1 MMRHTIFNT
10 PVLKHFMMGISLFFM
25 KILGWKKAGRLPDEK
40 KFIVIVAPHTSAWD
54 VFYGAI
60 LAFAFRLD
68 PCFIAKKE
76 LFRMPL
82 GLLMKWMGGI
92 PVDRGSKSHTV
103 GQMTDLFNKNEKFIL
118 ALAPEG
124 TRHKAKG
131 WKSGF
136 YHIAEE
142 AHVPV
147 QLAFLDYPT
156 KTGGAGP
163 LIYPSNDL
171 ERDMEKIGA
180 FYGTVK
186 GKYPDKASPVVIRT
200 KS

>member
-1 MMRHTIFNT
+1 MRHTIFNT
-10 PVLKHFMMGISLFFM
+10 PVLKHLMLGISLFFI

-40 KFIVIVAPHTSAWD
+40 KFVVIVAPHTSAWD

-68 PCFIAKKE
+68 PRFIAKKE
-76 LFRMPL
+76 LFRMPF

-92 PVDRGSKSHTV
+92 PVDRGAKSRTV
-103 GQMTDLFNKNEKFIL
+103 EQMTDLFNKNEKFIL
-118 ALAPEG
+118 AIAPEG

-136 YHIAEE
+136 YHIAEN

-147 QLAFLDYPT
+147 QLAFLDYST

>member
-1 MMRHTIFNT
+1 MRHTIFNT
-10 PVLKHFMMGISLFFM
+10 PVLKHLMLGISLFFI

-40 KFIVIVAPHTSAWD
+40 KFVVIVAPHTSAWD

-68 PCFIAKKE
+68 PRFIAKKE
-76 LFRMPL
+76 LFRMPF

-92 PVDRGSKSHTV
+92 PVDRGSKSRTV
-103 GQMTDLFNKNEKFIL
+103 EQMTDLFNKNEKFIL

>member
-1 MMRHTIFNT
+1 MRHTVFNT
-10 PVLKHFMMGISLFFM
+10 PVLKHIMLGISLFFI

-40 KFIVIVAPHTSAWD
+40 KFVVIVAPHTSNWD

-76 LFRMPL
+76 LFRMPF
-82 GLLMKWMGGI
+82 GPLMKLLGGM
-92 PVDRGSKSHTV
+92 PVNRDSKSHTV
-103 GQMTDLFNKNEKFIL
+103 EQITNLFHKNENLIL
-118 ALAPEG
+118 GIAPEG
-124 TRHKAKG
+124 TRHKTTG

-136 YHIAEE
+136 YHIAAG
-142 AHVPV
+142 AHVPIV
-147 QLAFLDYPT
+147 LAFIDYST

-163 LIYPSNDL
+163 LIYPSGDL
-171 ERDMEKIGA
+171 ERDMQKIGA
-180 FYGTVK
+180 FYSNVK
-186 GKYPDKASPVVIRT
+186 GKYPDKASPVVIRP

>member
-1 MMRHTIFNT
+1 MRHTIFNT
-10 PVLKHFMMGISLFFM
+10 PVLKHLMLGISLFFI

-40 KFIVIVAPHTSAWD
+40 KFVVIVAPHTSAWD

-68 PCFIAKKE
+68 PRFIAKKE
-76 LFRMPL
+76 LFRMPF

-92 PVDRGSKSHTV
+92 PVDRGAKSRTV
-103 GQMTDLFNKNEKFIL
+103 EQMTDLFNKNEKFIL
-118 ALAPEG
+118 AIAPEG

-136 YHIAEE
+136 YHIAEK

-147 QLAFLDYPT
+147 QLAFLDYST

>member
-1 MMRHTIFNT
+1 M
-10 PVLKHFMMGISLFFM
+10 LGISLFFI

-40 KFIVIVAPHTSAWD
+40 KFVVIVAPHTSAWD

-76 LFRMPL
+76 LFRMPF

-92 PVDRGSKSHTV
+92 PVDRGSKSRTV
-103 GQMTDLFNKNEKFIL
+103 EQMTDLFNKNEKFIL
-118 ALAPEG
+118 AIAPEG

-136 YHIAEE
+136 YHIAEN

-147 QLAFLDYPT
+147 QLAFLDYST